1 MVYKGGCIARNAFF
15 VPATMV
21 DLKSVTSR
29 PSILRSNSAYVDL
42 EIANSRIVNVDEKG
56 HIVSD
61 NNSLV
66 SIDEQELKKG
76 LKNRH
81 IQLIALGG
89 AIGTGLF
96 VGSGLALYQT
106 GPAPLFLSYI
116 ILSAVVWFV
125 MNMMAEMATFLPV
138 PGAGAQQFV
147 NDFTDPSFGFAIGY
161 NYWYGFSILVAAEIV
176 AAAIVI
182 QYWTTSVNIA
192 VWISILLVLIL
203 VLNLCPVSFYGEAE
217 FYFAGIKLITI
228 TGLII
233 LGIVLFF
240 GGGPNH
246 DRLGFRYWK
255 NGNAFHEHLT
265 GGATGRFLSVWTAI
279 IKAGYSFIM
288 SPELIVAC
296 SGEVTNAR
304 RVLPR
309 CAKQFIYRLAFFYI
323 LGSLVIGIIADSNS
337 PELASGSGTASA
349 SPFVLGIQ
357 NAGIPVLNHIIN
369 AVILTSAASAG
380 NSFFYAGSR
389 TLYSLSK
396 KGLAPAVFR
405 KVNRWGVPY
414 NCVAITFAVACLA
427 YLNVSSSSAQV
438 FTWFS
443 NITTISGFIS
453 WIFVSF
459 AYTRWRKA
467 IVVQGLENRV
477 TFKSPLQPYGAW
489 FVIFF
494 ISLLTLT
501 NGYAVFFD
509 FKIADFLAAYI
520 TLPIVFALYVGHR
533 IYSLVVLKR
542 KEWLTPLGEFDF
554 SKLDMVEEEES
565 RSPIR
570 VPKNAWERFYF
581 SFT

>member
-1 MVYKGGCIARNAFF
+1 MGN
-15 VPATMV
+15 P
-21 DLKSVTSR
+21 LKASSSR
-29 PSILRSNSAYVDL
+29 PSILRSNSAYIDL
-42 EIANSRIVNVDEKG
+42 EIVNSRIVNVDEKG

-61 NNSLV
+61 NNSLI
-66 SIDEQELKKG
+66 SFDEEELHKG

-96 VGSGLALYQT
+96 VGSGFALYQT
-106 GPAPLFLSYI
+106 GPASLLLSYI
-116 ILSAVVWFV
+116 ILSGVVWFV
-125 MNMMAEMATFLPV
+125 MNMLAEMATFLPV

-147 NDFTDPSFGFAIGY
+147 TDFTDPSIGFAIGY

-182 QYWTTSVNIA
+182 QYWTTSVHIA
-192 VWISILLVLIL
+192 VWISIFLVVFLL
-203 VLNLCPVSFYGEAE
+203 LNLCPVQVFGEAE
-217 FYFAGIKLITI
+217 FYFAGIKLIAI

-255 NGNAFHEHLT
+255 HGNAFHEHLT
-265 GGATGRFLSVWTAI
+265 GGSTGRFLAVWTAI

-296 SGEVTNAR
+296 SGEVTGAR

-337 PELASGSGTASA
+337 KELASGSGNASA
-349 SPFVLGIQ
+349 SPFVLGIT

-396 KGLAPAVFR
+396 KGLAPPVF
-405 KVNRWGVPY
+405 KTVNRWGVPY
-414 NCVAITFAVACLA
+414 YCVAVTFVVACLS

-453 WIFVSF
+453 WIFVAY
-459 AYTRWRKA
+459 AYTRWRKG
-467 IVVQGLENRV
+467 IVVQGLEERV
-477 TFKSPLQPYGAW
+477 TFRSPFQPFGAY
-489 FVIFF
+489 FVMVFV
-494 ISLLTLT
+494 SLLSLT

-520 TLPIVFALYVGHR
+520 TFPIVLALYLGHR
-533 IYSLVVLKR
+533 IYSMVVLKR
-542 KEWLTPLGEFDF
+542 TRWLTPFEEFDF
-554 SKLDMVEEEES
+554 SKLELVEAEES
-565 RSPIR
+565 GIPPRI
-570 VPKNAWERFYF
+570 PKNAWEKFYF
-581 SFT
+581 AFT